1 MSFSVPPSALLRVSH
16 LHKRYGDV
24 PVVQDLSFEIAPG
37 ECLGIIGP
45 NGAGKTT
52 TIRMCLGLT
61 APDAGEISFAPGA
74 AGGAS
79 SSAAEDP
86 AALRL
91 QMPRD
96 ALAIKA
102 QLGVVT
108 QFDTLDPDFSCAE
121 NLRVYA
127 RYFGLR
133 GAVVRE
139 RIPQLL
145 EFAALTHKAGAKPA
159 ELSGGMKRRLSLA
172 RALVNAPRLLLLDE
186 PTTGLDPQARHL
198 MWERL
203 QRLVLEGTSILLTT
217 HFMDEAE
224 RLCSRLLVLDHGR
237 RLAEGAPRALIA
249 EHLEREVVEVYGA
262 GALALQ
268 HDAALAALA
277 ARVEV
282 SGETV
287 FFYTH
292 DASALVQA
300 LAAQHSHLRTLH
312 RPANLEDLFLKLTG
326 RQIREAA

>member
-1 MSFSVPPSALLRVSH
+1 MSITPLFQVRHLR
-16 LHKRYGDV
+16 KRYAETT
-24 PVVQDLSFEIAPG
+24 VVDDLSFGIAAG
-37 ECLGIIGP
+37 ECLGVIGP

-61 APDAGEISFAPGA
+61 TPDDGDITYFGD
-74 AGGAS
+74 GGA
-79 SSAAEDP
+79 
-86 AALRL
+86 L

-121 NLRVYA
+121 NLMVYG
-127 RYFGLR
+127 RYFGFR
-133 GAVVRE
+133 RADIAP
-139 RIPQLL
+139 RIPELL
-145 EFAALTHKAGAKPA
+145 EFAALTHKAAAKPG

-172 RALVNAPRLLLLDE
+172 RALVNDPKLLLLDE

-203 QRLVLEGTSILLTT
+203 QVLLQRGKSILLTT

-224 RLCSRLLVLDHGR
+224 RLCTRLLVLDHGR
-237 RLAEGAPRALIA
+237 KIAEGRPRDLIA
-249 EHLEREVVEVYGA
+249 EHLEPDVVEVYGN
-262 GALALQ
+262 GALELAR
-268 HDAALAALA
+268 AADLASLA
-277 ARVEV
+277 ARIEV

-287 FFYTH
+287 FFYTQ
-292 DASALVQA
+292 DARRLLDA
-300 LAAQHSHLRTLH
+300 LAQRGGLRTFH

-326 RQIREAA
+326 RQIREDG

>member
-1 MSFSVPPSALLRVSH
+1 MPFSVPSSTLFRVSH
-16 LHKRYGDV
+16 LHKRYGGV

-61 APDAGEISFAPGA
+61 APDAGEISFAA
-74 AGGAS
+74 HTAG
-79 SSAAEDP
+79 SSATDP
-86 AALRL
+86 IAPRL

-203 QRLVLEGTSILLTT
+203 QRLVQQGTSILLTT

-237 RLAEGAPRALIA
+237 MLAEGAPRALIA

-300 LAAQHSHLRTLH
+300 LAAHGHLRTLH